1 MFSGRQL
8 IRELQRVRQ
17 DVDAVGERL
26 DKYEQNIERLD
37 KCVERLEEVIARW
50 EGTRASSEPGA
61 PPIADLMAI
70 LSSLS
75 GSGLE
80 ASLGPAVTRLLEAIG
95 PMILLARTLQNTGKG
110 SMRIDLSK
118 VSKEGVASLLLIG
131 LMISVLEDKLR
142 EGVESI
148 VEVARPYKGLAQ
160 AFLKLTGDTSLVMGL
175 LSSSDPPANE
185 SQAQSSGDIISL
197 TIPLL
202 T

>member
-37 KCVERLEEVIARW
+37 KCVERLEGVLSRW
-50 EGTRASSEPGA
+50 EGTRATSEPGT
-61 PPIADLMAI
+61 PPIADLFSIAK
-70 LSSLS
+70 SLS
-75 GSGLE
+75 GKGLE
-80 ASLGPAVTRLLEAIG
+80 ESLGPMVTKLIDVVG
-95 PMILLARTLQNTGKG
+95 PMISLARTLQSTGRG

-118 VSKEGVASLLLIG
+118 VSKEGVAGLLLIG
-131 LMISVLEDKLR
+131 LMISAMEDKLR

-160 AFLKLTGDTSLVMGL
+160 AL
-175 LSSSDPPANE
+175 LRISGSDADLFSNGAPANA
-185 SQAQSSGDIISL
+185 SQ
-197 TIPLL
+197 T
-202 T
+202 

>member
-37 KCVERLEEVIARW
+37 KCVERLEGVLSRW
-50 EGTRASSEPGA
+50 EGTRATSEPGT
-61 PPIADLMAI
+61 PPIADLFSIAK
-70 LSSLS
+70 SLS
-75 GSGLE
+75 GKGLE
-80 ASLGPAVTRLLEAIG
+80 ESLGPMVTKLIDVVG
-95 PMILLARTLQNTGKG
+95 PMISLARTLQSTGRG
-110 SMRIDLSK
+110 SMRIDISK

-131 LMISVLEDKLR
+131 LMISAMEDKLR

-160 AFLKLTGDTSLVMGL
+160 AL
-175 LSSSDPPANE
+175 LRISGSDADLFSNGAPANA
-185 SQAQSSGDIISL
+185 SQTQSSGDIISL
-197 TIPLL
+197 TIPLSN
-202 T
+202 

>member
-37 KCVERLEEVIARW
+37 KCVERLEGVLSRW
-50 EGTRASSEPGA
+50 EGTRATSEPGT
-61 PPIADLMAI
+61 PPIADLFSIAK
-70 LSSLS
+70 SLS
-75 GSGLE
+75 GKGLE
-80 ASLGPAVTRLLEAIG
+80 ESLGPMVTKLIDVVG
-95 PMILLARTLQNTGKG
+95 PMISLARTLQSTGRG
-110 SMRIDLSK
+110 SMRIDISK

-131 LMISVLEDKLR
+131 LMISAMEDKLR

-160 AFLKLTGDTSLVMGL
+160 AL
-175 LSSSDPPANE
+175 LRISGSDADLFPNSAPANAW
-185 SQAQSSGDIISL
+185 QTQSSGDIISL
-197 TIPLL
+197 TIPLSN
-202 T
+202 

>member
-131 LMISVLEDKLR
+131 LAISVIEDKLR

-148 VEVARPYKGLAQ
+148 VEVASRIRACTGFPQ
-160 AFLKLTGDTSLVMGL
+160 AYRDTSSVRASYRAVIRLLMNLRLKRLVI
-175 LSSSDPPANE
+175 SSLDDPTP
-185 SQAQSSGDIISL
+185 
-197 TIPLL
+197 T
-202 T
+202 